1 MSRYLSFVVFVLLG
15 EVNEAVEDVLLRG
28 QVPRAV
34 VIGLLEAV
42 ENVLLR
48 GQVPRAVLVDLLKE
62 LVDRAHVPA
71 AVIEQAILDGGIS
84 VPVLVSWLILNE
96 LVDRARVPAVV
107 IEQAILNGGISV
119 PAQLCL

>member
-15 EVNEAVEDVLLRG
+15 EVN
-28 QVPRAV
+28 
-34 VIGLLEAV
+34 EAV

-84 VPVLVSWLILNE
+84 VPVLVSCLILNE
-96 LVDRARVPAVV
+96 LEQGLLVQGLAVLVAVV
-107 IEQAILNGGISV
+107 LIVCWPYPKLR
-119 PAQLCL
+119 LL